1 MRLVIVLD
9 LPISWQ
15 PETSHSL
22 FRMAPHKRVP
32 RVLLTLKHVTPC
44 HPYGLR
50 LRSPIERG

>member
-1 MRLVIVLD
+1 MRLVLVLD

-32 RVLLTLKHVTPC
+32 RVLLTLKHVTPF